1 MENKI
6 ETLNLELNELN
17 QQITKLVEDMEGYQV
32 VIKAHQEILHRIAS
46 KYENKKHERFILEH
60 SIAME
65 KCPYKVGDVFQAD
78 IPFFSHLRIEK
89 IMVKPIGYIF
99 ITKYKSKD
107 TKRWCKGGTW
117 SQEMLESF
125 FVK

>member
-1 MENKI
+1 MENKLQS
-6 ETLNLELNELN
+6 LNLELNELN
-17 QQITKLVEDMEGYQV
+17 EQMVKLHEDMEGYRI

-46 KYENKKHERFILEH
+46 KYENMKHQRFIIEN

-65 KCPYKVGDVFQAD
+65 KCPYKVGDVYQAD

-89 IMVKPIGYIF
+89 ISVKPFGYIF
-99 ITKYKSKD
+99 HTKYKSKD

-117 SQEMLESF
+117 NQEMLESF